1 MDMSKTLSDLP
12 MDLHRLILSHDEE
25 KLELKKENE
34 KLKTRVKM
42 LQSLLDEARQDSDS
56 DDDDSE
62 IKAQKYEE
70 EYGEPWP
77 DEEDK
82 EFYHVECDECGA
94 YRNTDLDDFAGF
106 CVFKGRVRAYYRQD
120 CWEVHADTCRNPE
133 CPYARCGHCQVCM
146 SYCEELEEKWLE
158 IESECDAE
166 GRTMNRTLLEK
177 FPMCCECERRICKG
191 CRVKDDLICQ
201 ACHCEEPKP

>member
-1 MDMSKTLSDLP
+1 MNNIDA
-12 MDLHRLILSHDEE
+12 
-25 KLELKKENE
+25 KE
-34 KLKTRVKM
+34 
-42 LQSLLDEARQDSDS
+42 
-56 DDDDSE
+56 
-62 IKAQKYEE
+62 AQKYEE
-70 EYGEPWP
+70 DYGEPWP
-77 DEEDK
+77 DEEDR
-82 EFYHVECDECGA
+82 ECNHVECDECGA

-106 CVFKGRVRAYYRQD
+106 CVFKGVIRTWYCQD

-166 GRTMNRTLLEK
+166 WRTMNRTLLEK

-201 ACHCEEPKP
+201 ACHKKKDESEDENEGDEDVLYQSYKCNGCNYTTSDDDPDCVKCKKTGCMIAQI